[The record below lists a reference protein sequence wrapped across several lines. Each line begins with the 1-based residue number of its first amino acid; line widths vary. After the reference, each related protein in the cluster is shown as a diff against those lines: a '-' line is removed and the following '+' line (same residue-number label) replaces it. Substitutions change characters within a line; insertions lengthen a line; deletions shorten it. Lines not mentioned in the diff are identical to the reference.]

1 MERFRRV
8 LIKALPLELI
18 PRIVQI
24 SFNGPRLLLRAEET
38 VLIYYFIL
46 FVGSERYFGT
56 GLDGI
61 GEDGWSRFLC
71 EGGGGFSCFKFVLEY
86 VKFRIEKKILF
97 SLQLFVYK
105 YYWG

>member
-24 SFNGPRLLLRAEET
+24 SFNGSRLLLRAEET
-38 VLIYYFIL
+38 VLIYYFIS

-71 EGGGGFSCFKFVLEY
+71 GGGGGFSCFKFRPRVVSDRKENPLLSAI
-86 VKFRIEKKILF
+86 VC
-97 SLQLFVYK
+97 V
-105 YYWG
+105 